1 MKKIIEKK
9 EVDEKF
15 LKKIYLNVLKAIIVV
30 VYFLV
35 MNLAC
40 ENMETQYFERG
51 VQLCTM
57 IFLFISIFIFELA
70 YRKDEDDLAI
80 QGIEILILSAFILTS
95 KHISKKF
102 NFDFKNYSLV
112 ASYIFAIYF
121 VLKGIVVY
129 TKGRREMAEDLSDI
143 REIVKKDEP
152 IKKEATKKKKEDA
165 DETVK
170 EEIKKEPVKKRT
182 TRKKTDNMEKSEEK
196 IENKKEPVKKRTT
209 RKKADNIEKSEEKIE
224 HEKET
229 AKKKASRKKAS
240 RKKTENI
247 DEKKEAKIE
256 PAKKRTPKKDIDK
269 KEESK
274 VEEKKE
280 ITKKRAPRKK
290 KEEKE
295 ELNKELT
302 KKRTPRK
309 KVENIEEKNVAEKVK
324 RKSTKNKT
332 EKTVEENND

>member
-129 TKGRREMAEDLSDI
+129 TKGRREIAENLSDI

-152 IKKEATKKKKEDA
+152 IKKEATKKKKEDI

-170 EEIKKEPVKKRT
+170 EVRKKEPVKKRIP
-182 TRKKTDNMEKSEEK
+182 RKKIDDIEKSKEKIENKKETAKKRTPRKKIDDIEKSEEK
-196 IENKKEPVKKRTT
+196 IENKKE
-209 RKKADNIEKSEEKIE
+209 
-224 HEKET
+224 T
-229 AKKKASRKKAS
+229 A
-240 RKKTENI
+240 
-247 DEKKEAKIE
+247 
-256 PAKKRTPKKDIDK
+256 
-269 KEESK
+269 
-274 VEEKKE
+274 
-280 ITKKRAPRKK
+280 
-290 KEEKE
+290 
-295 ELNKELT
+295 

-309 KVENIEEKNVAEKVK
+309 KTDNMEKSEEKNVAEKVK
-324 RKSTKNKT
+324 RKSTKKKT
-332 EKTVEENND
+332 EETVEKNND

>member
-30 VYFLV
+30 VYILV

-196 IENKKEPVKKRTT
+196 IE
-209 RKKADNIEKSEEKIE
+209 

-229 AKKKASRKKAS
+229 AKKKAS

>member
-229 AKKKASRKKAS
+229 AKKR
-240 RKKTENI
+240 I
-247 DEKKEAKIE
+247 
-256 PAKKRTPKKDIDK
+256 
-269 KEESK
+269 
-274 VEEKKE
+274 
-280 ITKKRAPRKK
+280 PRKK
-290 KEEKE
+290 IDDIEKSEEKIE
-295 ELNKELT
+295 NKKET
-302 KKRTPRK
+302 AKKRTPRK
-309 KVENIEEKNVAEKVK
+309 KTDNMEKSEGKNVTEKVK
-324 RKSTKNKT
+324 RKSTKKKT
-332 EKTVEENND
+332 EETVEKNND

>member
-209 RKKADNIEKSEEKIE
+209 RKKADNIEKSEQKIE

-229 AKKKASRKKAS
+229 AKKR
-240 RKKTENI
+240 I
-247 DEKKEAKIE
+247 
-256 PAKKRTPKKDIDK
+256 
-269 KEESK
+269 
-274 VEEKKE
+274 
-280 ITKKRAPRKK
+280 PRKK
-290 KEEKE
+290 IDDIEKSEEKIE
-295 ELNKELT
+295 NKKET
-302 KKRTPRK
+302 AKKRTPRK
-309 KVENIEEKNVAEKVK
+309 KIDDIEKSEEKIENKKETAKKRTPRKKTDNMEKSEGKNVTEKVK
-324 RKSTKNKT
+324 RKSTKKKT
-332 EKTVEENND
+332 EETVEKNND

>member
-9 EVDEKF
+9 EVDEKY
-15 LKKIYLNVLKAIIVV
+15 LKKIYINVLKAIIVV

-57 IFLFISIFIFELA
+57 IFLFISIFFFELA

-229 AKKKASRKKAS
+229 AKKRTPRKK
-240 RKKTENI
+240 I
-247 DEKKEAKIE
+247 DDIEKSEEKIE
-256 PAKKRTPKKDIDK
+256 N
-269 KEESK
+269 
-274 VEEKKE
+274 KKE
-280 ITKKRAPRKK
+280 IA
-290 KEEKE
+290 
-295 ELNKELT
+295 

-309 KVENIEEKNVAEKVK
+309 KIDDIEKSEEKIENKKKTAKKRTPRKKTDNMEK
-324 RKSTKNKT
+324 SE
-332 EKTVEENND
+332 EKM

>member
-40 ENMETQYFERG
+40 KNMETQYFERG

-70 YRKDEDDLAI
+70 YRKDDDDLAI

-129 TKGRREMAEDLSDI
+129 TKGRREMAEDFSDI

-182 TRKKTDNMEKSEEK
+182 TRKKTDNMEKSKEK

-229 AKKKASRKKAS
+229 AKKKAS

>member
-129 TKGRREMAEDLSDI
+129 TKGRREIAENLSDI

-152 IKKEATKKKKEDA
+152 IKKEATKKKKEDI

-170 EEIKKEPVKKRT
+170 EVRKKEPVKKRIP
-182 TRKKTDNMEKSEEK
+182 RKKIDDIEKSKEKIENKKETAKKRTPRKKIDDIEKSEEK
-196 IENKKEPVKKRTT
+196 IENKKETAKKRTP
-209 RKKADNIEKSEEKIE
+209 RKKIDDIEKSEEKIE
-224 HEKET
+224 NKKET
-229 AKKKASRKKAS
+229 A
-240 RKKTENI
+240 
-247 DEKKEAKIE
+247 
-256 PAKKRTPKKDIDK
+256 
-269 KEESK
+269 
-274 VEEKKE
+274 
-280 ITKKRAPRKK
+280 
-290 KEEKE
+290 
-295 ELNKELT
+295 

-309 KVENIEEKNVAEKVK
+309 KTDNMEKSEEKNVAEKVK
-324 RKSTKNKT
+324 RKSTKKKT
-332 EKTVEENND
+332 EETVEKNND

>member
-196 IENKKEPVKKRTT
+196 IE
-209 RKKADNIEKSEEKIE
+209 

-229 AKKKASRKKAS
+229 AKKKAS

>member
-30 VYFLV
+30 VYILV

-196 IENKKEPVKKRTT
+196 IE
-209 RKKADNIEKSEEKIE
+209 